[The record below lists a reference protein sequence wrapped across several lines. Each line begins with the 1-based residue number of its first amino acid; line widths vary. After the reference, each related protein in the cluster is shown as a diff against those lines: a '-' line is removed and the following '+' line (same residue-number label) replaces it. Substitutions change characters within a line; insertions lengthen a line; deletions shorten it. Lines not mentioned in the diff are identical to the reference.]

1 MNFSTISLTL
11 TLVLSKVVVIE
22 KDKGLSLYFT
32 NPSILA
38 RIDLI
43 PVCGSPHPPVGRL
56 GTLKVTV
63 ISLAPE
69 IPSFAALSIKMLTS
83 MKMRVKALR
92 FINPP
97 RSSKD
102 PTWQSYVLLIKGDG
116 KISRICRLKSQSIT
130 SNYLFI

>member
-1 MNFSTISLTL
+1 VSFFTISSTL
-11 TLVLSKVVVIE
+11 TLVLLKVAVIE

-43 PVCGSPHPPVGRL
+43 PSCGSPHPPVGRL
-56 GTLKVTV
+56 GTLNVTV
-63 ISLAPE
+63 LSLAPE
-69 IPSFAALSIKMLTS
+69 IPSFAALNMKMLTS
-83 MKMRVKALR
+83 TKMRVKVLR

-102 PTWQSYVLLIKGDG
+102 STW
-116 KISRICRLKSQSIT
+116 
-130 SNYLFI
+130 